1 MNLRRRLIIQF
12 IIQHIF
18 VLFTL
23 LIAVIIAFVY
33 LGHLLNTTLYEP
45 NVPEFDDFTI
55 SQSVSSENKRI
66 TLSSE
71 IEKMVEEK
79 NDWLQIVDEN
89 GKVLY
94 DFNTP
99 EDVPGSYTKTSLVA
113 YLQHQIQNPYKLTY
127 WNIEVDEKKVIVIYG
142 GNIKSNVLLQQLR
155 QEHSSL
161 LAASFA
167 LTEKEQKQLTKEGAT
182 LQIFNAK
189 GEEIFAYPKL
199 KRKSFS
205 AIQAALSEKE
215 PWNVKETIS
224 SFYNPEDETLFTI
237 TVKNDYYSPSDMNDD
252 ILMKK
257 ISIGFGVSI
266 LIAFVYLV
274 ILSIWYGRKFGKP
287 LLHTMRWLKNIA
299 GGTYE
304 EPLNKKG
311 KTVRFRRS
319 GKEKWSFRLF
329 KDVTNALEHLTVVL
343 KKNESI
349 RKVIEQTREEWI
361 AGLTHDLKT
370 PLSSIYGYSL
380 LLESNHYNWTDK
392 DIQEFGRVIRDKS
405 QYMTTLIDDLSLTYQ
420 LKNNAIPSQHSQVEI
435 NQFVQKVLLQFINNP
450 TLQNQNI
457 EFVPSSSS
465 IHYSI
470 EEKWFQRIIENLLAN
485 AVKHNNETT
494 NVTVKL
500 GQNKHSFTL
509 SISDNGKGMDE
520 QTKELLFDRY
530 YRGTNTEENNAGT
543 GLGLAITKQLVLA
556 HNGTIS
562 IESELGEGTSITMVF
577 PFTPNCQK
585 PSSYKEQ
592 L

>member
-1 MNLRRRLIIQF
+1 MNLSRRLIIQF

-23 LIAVIIAFVY
+23 LIAVIVAVVY
-33 LGHLLNTTLYEP
+33 LGHLFSTTLYEP
-45 NVPEFDDFTI
+45 NVPEFDNFTM
-55 SQSVSSENKRI
+55 SQYVSSENGRV

-71 IEKMVEEK
+71 IKEMIEDK

-113 YLQHQIQNPYKLTY
+113 YLQHHIQSPYKFTY
-127 WNIEVDEKKVIVIYG
+127 WDIEVKEKPAIVIYG
-142 GNIKSNVLLQQLR
+142 GKLKSNTLLQNLK
-155 QEHSSL
+155 EKH
-161 LAASFA
+161 ASPLSAEFS
-167 LTEKEQKQLTKEGAT
+167 LTEQEKKQLTTEGAL

-189 GEEIFAYPKL
+189 GEEIFAYPKT

-205 AIQAALSEKE
+205 AIQAVLSEKE
-215 PWNVKETIS
+215 PWNHKENIS
-224 SFYNPEDETLFTI
+224 SLYNPEDQILFTI
-237 TVKNDYYSPSDMNDD
+237 TVKNDYYYPSDMNEDV
-252 ILMKK
+252 LTKK
-257 ISIGFGVSI
+257 IFTGFGVII

-299 GGTYE
+299 SGTYE
-304 EPLNKKG
+304 EPVSKKG

-329 KDVTNALEHLTVVL
+329 KDVTNTLEHLTITL

-361 AGLTHDLKT
+361 TGLTHDLKT

-380 LLESNHYNWTDK
+380 LLESKQYNWTDH
-392 DIQEFGRVIRDKS
+392 DIQEFGRVIHEKS

-420 LKNNAIPSQHSQVEI
+420 LKNNTIPSHPVKVEI

-457 EFVPSSSS
+457 EFVPSSGA
-465 IHYSI
+465 IHYCI
-470 EEKWFQRIIENLLAN
+470 EEKWFRRIIENLLAN

-494 NVTVKL
+494 NVIVRL
-500 GQNKHSFTL
+500 GQDKHSFTL

-520 QTKELLFDRY
+520 KTKDLLFERY

-562 IESELGEGTSITMVF
+562 IGSKLGKGTTVTIVF
-577 PFTPNCQK
+577 PFSPNDK
-585 PSSYKEQ
+585 RDS
-592 L
+592 

>member
-1 MNLRRRLIIQF
+1 MNLSRRIIIQF

-23 LIAVIIAFVY
+23 LIAVIVAFVY
-33 LGHLLNTTLYEP
+33 LGHLFSTTLYEP
-45 NVPEFDDFTI
+45 NVPEFDNFTM
-55 SQSVSSENKRI
+55 SQHVSSENGRI

-71 IEKMVEEK
+71 VKEMIEEK
-79 NDWLQIVDEN
+79 NDWLQIVDKN

-99 EDVPGSYTKTSLVA
+99 EDVPGSYTKTTLVA
-113 YLQHQIQNPYKLTY
+113 YLQHHIQSPYKFTY
-127 WNIEVDEKKVIVIYG
+127 WDIEVKEKTAIVIYG
-142 GNIKSNVLLQQLR
+142 GKLKSNTLLQELK
-155 QEHSSL
+155 QEHGSPLS
-161 LAASFA
+161 AEFS
-167 LTEKEQKQLTKEGAT
+167 LTEKEKKQLTAEGAT
-182 LQIFNAK
+182 LQIFNAQ
-189 GEEIFAYPKL
+189 GEEIFAYPKT
-199 KRKSFS
+199 KRNSFS
-205 AIQAALSEKE
+205 AIQAVLSEKE
-215 PWNVKETIS
+215 PWNHKENIS
-224 SFYNPEDETLFTI
+224 SLYNPEDQTLFTI
-237 TVKNDYYSPSDMNDD
+237 TVKNDHYYPSDMNED
-252 ILMKK
+252 LLTKK
-257 ISIGFGVSI
+257 IFIGFGVII

-299 GGTYE
+299 SGKYE
-304 EPLNKKG
+304 EPVSKKG
-311 KTVRFRRS
+311 RAVRFRRS

-329 KDVTNALEHLTVVL
+329 KDVTNALEHLSITL

-349 RKVIEQTREEWI
+349 RQVIQQTREEWI
-361 AGLTHDLKT
+361 TGLTHDLKT

-380 LLESNHYNWTDK
+380 LLESKQYNWDDN
-392 DIQEFGRVIRDKS
+392 DIQQFGRVIREKS

-420 LKNNAIPSQHSQVEI
+420 LKNNAIPSQHVKVEI

-457 EFVPSSSS
+457 EFVPSSNA

-494 NVTVKL
+494 NVIVKL
-500 GQNKHSFTL
+500 GQNKQSFTL

-520 QTKELLFDRY
+520 QTKELLFERY

-562 IESELGEGTSITMVF
+562 IESEIEKGTTITMVF
-577 PFTPNCQK
+577 PFSPN
-585 PSSYKEQ
+585 SKEES
-592 L
+592 